1 MSLFKPVTIEQ
12 SAAKVGIFAPQG
24 AGKTTTAALLAIGF
38 SATYH
43 SKAPVFMLDTEN
55 GSDYLEPIFKAEGVP
70 LLVGKSRA
78 FADMK
83 AGIREAEK
91 AKACAYIVDSYTH
104 PWQELTQSFK
114 DKSNRKR
121 LEFHHMDQ
129 LKSLWRTWVDLMLNS
144 PLHVIVA
151 GRRGFEWGEEE
162 DRDDDGRTKLVKLGS
177 KMKGESE
184 AGYEPSLLIEMEA
197 IQDADARIKKTRA
210 KKGTIVHHAY
220 VLKDRWR
227 TLNGR
232 TFTFKDINEYKPG
245 DFRKVFEAFNP
256 HWSKLAIGAEQ
267 RAVDGE
273 RTSEALFTDS
283 GHSLYQAQ
291 QTRRDIVL
299 EEFQATLGGKLWP
312 GQDATS
318 KAMKLAAVEAIFQT
332 RAWKQ
337 VEQYR
342 LERLEDGLSVLRALE
357 EHLKVATVDGPD
369 ELAARITMLR
379 DHLDAE
385 RGAEQAA
392 AVL

>member
-1 MSLFKPVTIEQ
+1 MSLFKPVVIEQ

-38 SATYH
+38 SLTYH
-43 SKAPVFMLDTEN
+43 AKAPVFMLDTEN

-83 AGIREAEK
+83 TGIKEAEK

-104 PWQELTQSFK
+104 PWADLTQSFK
-114 DKSNRKR
+114 DKSHRKR

-129 LKSLWRTWVDLMLNS
+129 LKSMWRVWVDLMLNS
-144 PLHVIVA
+144 QLHVIVA

-162 DRDDDGRTKLVKLGS
+162 DKDDEGRTKLVKLGS

-197 IQDADARIKKTRA
+197 IQDADARLKKTRA

-232 TFTFKDINEYKPG
+232 TFTFKDLNDYKAG
-245 DFRKVFEAFNP
+245 DYSKVFHAFDP
-256 HWSKLAIGAEQ
+256 HWSKLAIGTQQ
-267 RAVDGE
+267 RAVDGS
-273 RTSEALFTDS
+273 RTSQELFDDQGTS
-283 GHSLYQAQ
+283 FYQAQ
-291 QTRRDIVL
+291 QTRKQIVI
-299 EEFQATLGGKLWP
+299 EEFETTLGGKLWP
-312 GQDATS
+312 GSDAKS
-318 KAMKLAAVEAIFQT
+318 KAMKLAAIEAIFQT
-332 RAWKQ
+332 RSWKQ
-337 VEQYR
+337 VELYR
-342 LERLEDGLSVLRALE
+342 LERLEDGLALLRELE
-357 EHLKVATVDGPD
+357 EHLKVATVETPD
-369 ELAARITMLR
+369 ELSARIDMLR
-379 DHLDAE
+379 DKIDAE
-385 RGAEQAA
+385 HAAEQEA